1 MKPTSKFGVL
11 ILVAPALLIYTFAV
25 LVPFVGTIALSF
37 TRWNGFDLPE
47 FAGLDNYVRA
57 FHDAVFVSSF
67 GHMLFYIAS
76 TLIVEV
82 AVGLVLAGLI
92 TSRRFM
98 GYPRVALFI
107 PVMLPMVVIAVLWG
121 AVFNPDFGAMNAF
134 LGAIGL
140 EEWQQVWLGNPLTAL
155 PAISL
160 VSGWIFA
167 GFYMA
172 IFNAAFARLPQDV
185 LESARLDGANEW
197 TLFWRIKVPMI
208 RQISTVAML
217 LCITGGIQGFDLFYV
232 MTNGGPYNST
242 EVPTTYM
249 VKAVFRDMEIGFG
262 SSLSVILTVVGLVI
276 AVVFRKWRG
285 AQQADVEY

>member
-11 ILVAPALLIYTFAV
+11 ILVAPAVFIYAFAV
-25 LVPFVGTIALSF
+25 LLPFVGTIALSF
-37 TRWNGFDLPE
+37 ARWNGFGTPE
-47 FAGLDNYVRA
+47 FAGFDNYIRA
-57 FHDAVFVSSF
+57 FHDTVFVSSF
-67 GHMLFYIAS
+67 GHMLFYIAT
-76 TLIVEV
+76 TLVVEV
-82 AVGLVLAGLI
+82 AMGLLLAGVI
-92 TSRRFM
+92 SSGRFM

-134 LGAIGL
+134 LSAIGR
-140 EEWQQVWLGNPLTAL
+140 EDWRQVWLGNPATAL

-185 LESARLDGANEW
+185 IESARLDGANER

-208 RQISTVAML
+208 RQVSSVAML

-262 SSLSVILTVVGLVI
+262 SSLSVILTIVGLVI
-276 AVVFRKWRG
+276 AIFFRKWRSTR
-285 AQQADVEY
+285 QEDVEY

>member
-1 MKPTSKFGVL
+1 M
-11 ILVAPALLIYTFAV
+11 LIYAFAV
-25 LVPFVGTIALSF
+25 LLPFVGTIGLSF
-37 TRWNGFDLPE
+37 ARWNGFGTPE
-47 FAGLDNYVRA
+47 FAGFDNYIRA
-57 FHDAVFVSSF
+57 FRDTVFVSSF
-67 GHMLFYIAS
+67 GHMIFYIAT
-76 TLIVEV
+76 TLVVEV
-82 AVGLVLAGLI
+82 AMGLLLAGVI
-92 TSRRFM
+92 SSGRFM
-98 GYPRVALFI
+98 AYPRVALFI

-134 LGAIGL
+134 LSAIGRDD
-140 EEWQQVWLGNPLTAL
+140 WRQVWLGNPATAL

-160 VSGWIFA
+160 LSGWIFA

-185 LESARLDGANEW
+185 IESARLDGANER

-208 RQISTVAML
+208 RQVSSVAML

-262 SSLSVILTVVGLVI
+262 SSLSVILTIVGLVI
-276 AVVFRKWRG
+276 AIFFRKLRSTR
-285 AQQADVEY
+285 QEDVEY

>member
-11 ILVAPALLIYTFAV
+11 ILVAPSLLIYTFAV
-25 LVPFVGTIALSF
+25 LLPFAGTIGLSF
-37 TRWNGFDLPE
+37 ARWNGFGTPE
-47 FAGLDNYVRA
+47 FAGVDNYIRA
-57 FHDAVFVSSF
+57 FRDTVFVSSF
-67 GHMLFYIAS
+67 GHMLFYIAT
-76 TLIVEV
+76 TLVVEV
-82 AVGLVLAGLI
+82 AVGLVLAGVI
-92 TSRRFM
+92 TSNRFM
-98 GYPRVALFI
+98 GFPRVALFI

-121 AVFNPDFGAMNAF
+121 AVFNPDFGSMNAF
-134 LGAIGL
+134 LSAVGL
-140 EEWQQVWLGNPLTAL
+140 EEWRQVWLGNPATAL

-185 LESARLDGANEW
+185 LESARLDGANEL

-208 RQISTVAML
+208 RQITSVAML

-262 SSLSVILTVVGLVI
+262 SSLSVILTVVGLAI
-276 AVVFRKWRG
+276 ALFFRKLRSSRSEE
-285 AQQADVEY
+285 VEY

>member
-25 LVPFVGTIALSF
+25 LIPFIGTIGLSF
-37 TRWNGFDLPE
+37 TRWNGFDVPE
-47 FAGLDNYVRA
+47 FAGIDNYIRA
-57 FHDAVFVSSF
+57 FHDTVFVSSF
-67 GHMLFYIAS
+67 GHMLFYVAS

-134 LGAIGL
+134 LGAVGL
-140 EEWQQVWLGNPLTAL
+140 ESWQQVWLGNPVTAL

-197 TLFWRIKVPMI
+197 ILFWRIKVPMI

-276 AVVFRKWRG
+276 AVFFRKWRG
-285 AQQADVEY
+285 SQQADVEY